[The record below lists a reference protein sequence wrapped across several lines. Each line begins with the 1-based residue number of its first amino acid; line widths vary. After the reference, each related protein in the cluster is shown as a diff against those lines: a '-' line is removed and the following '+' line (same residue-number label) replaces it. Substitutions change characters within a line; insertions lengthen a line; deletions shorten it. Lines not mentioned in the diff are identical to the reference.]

1 MGVCCPAGNS
11 NAATCDSEEAKALRE
26 AEKARRAIDQRSTDL
41 WVASTEETQTTERP
55 SRRQR
60 QQSIT
65 DGAHQME
72 QQRLEDMMCESFCTS
87 HLPWVVADHPDF
99 RAFLEAVNRSK
110 TNFRIPH
117 RQKLS
122 TGILARV
129 ESKWD
134 SAIEKVKS
142 AWDVTGVTIACD
154 GWTDAVGRS
163 IVVVI
168 ALGGDAPVLLDIV
181 NAELDKKTGQSYTHK
196 GIRTI
201 SLIHNKAHIRSVKYT
216 LQHKNTVK
224 YIHSQAHSLSRTYT
238 VRHIHSHTRTQSG
251 TFTVRHIHSRART

>member
-224 YIHSQAHSLSRTYT
+224 
-238 VRHIHSHTRTQSG
+238 
-251 TFTVRHIHSRART
+251 